1 MLGISSLFAI
11 RFIFSMGLSSGV
23 LPFHCTMPLM
33 SYSGSAFL
41 CDMAMMGLLLGI
53 YRRKDICPAELVQ
66 KETLR
71 YETIGLLSE
80 LKRYFLVED
89 DEEKDLELEFE
100 IDKDYALQKSDREL
114 VEMALDI
121 LKQSDEVEYVEVK
134 FK

>member
-1 MLGISSLFAI
+1 
-11 RFIFSMGLSSGV
+11 
-23 LPFHCTMPLM
+23 
-33 SYSGSAFL
+33 
-41 CDMAMMGLLLGI
+41 MAMMGLLLGI

-66 KETLR
+66 KETSR
-71 YETIGLLSE
+71 YETKSVLSE

-121 LKQSDEVEYVEVK
+121 LKQSNEVEYVEVK
-134 FK
+134 FKETV